1 MVKYDCRVQHIVVDK
16 DVLYQSGMEAASAL
30 DSIDMPE
37 PAKLVRD
44 TAEKMRDLETELYD
58 LIAETS

>member
-1 MVKYDCRVQHIVVDK
+1 MIDK
-16 DVLYQSGMEAASAL
+16 DVLYQSGMGAASAL

-44 TAEKMRDLETELYD
+44 TAEKMRNLETELYD